1 MRGEGRA
8 KRDVQGKGRGK
19 RTRKTSQEGS
29 GPTPPSLQG
38 RCGPLA
44 REVWGAGPAGGRG
57 RRRAGA
63 QGEVKVERLEERRG
77 ALSEGTLE
85 EHLGP
90 AG

>member
-1 MRGEGRA
+1 M
-8 KRDVQGKGRGK
+8 QGKGRGK
-19 RTRKTSQEGS
+19 RTRKTSQEDS

-44 REVWGAGPAGGRG
+44 REVWGAGPVGRG
-57 RRRAGA
+57 RRRAGRAGA
-63 QGEVKVERLEERRG
+63 QGEVKVERLEEERRG
-77 ALSEGTLE
+77 TLSEGTLE